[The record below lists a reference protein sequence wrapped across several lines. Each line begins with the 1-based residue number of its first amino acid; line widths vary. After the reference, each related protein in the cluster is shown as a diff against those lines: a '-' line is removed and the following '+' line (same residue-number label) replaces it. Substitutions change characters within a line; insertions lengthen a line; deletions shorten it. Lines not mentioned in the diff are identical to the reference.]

1 MPYEWRDRTLL
12 FTTSFF
18 TCRVSMQ
25 SCCHVWPWLSEFLGV
40 ALLSCFTLSRSTVFA
55 DLYAQKRNRRIYF
68 ILFNIHLFW
77 ASWVFVTFLFPEV
90 RVHSLQNV
98 KIRSP
103 FFIIVAAL
111 GLAALRNHTVLRFLG
126 FIWLFT
132 MDPVSLTFLL
142 KWVNN
147 CWWSWQNRIDLG
159 KCTHQYDE
167 KQGIIVSLLFVV

>member
-1 MPYEWRDRTLL
+1 MPCLHAKLLPCLALVEWVSWCCTTEL
-12 FTTSFF
+12 FHTFSLDCLRGSICWKKT
-18 TCRVSMQ
+18 
-25 SCCHVWPWLSEFLGV
+25 GG
-40 ALLSCFTLSRSTVFA
+40 
-55 DLYAQKRNRRIYF
+55 F
-68 ILFNIHLFW
+68 IRLIVQGFIIIIFKFNIHLFW

-111 GLAALRNHTVLRFLG
+111 GLAALKNHTVLRFLG

-147 CWWSWQNRIDLG
+147 CWWGWQNRIDLG

-167 KQGIIVSLLFVV
+167 KRGIIVSLLFVV